1 MSNETEIQKLEQ
13 VVLSHILN
21 NTSLYY
27 SNIDLFNRGLF
38 RNNPDCVRI
47 FNAFRKLVDDGT
59 GHPDIIAI
67 SEKSGVGIMEVSEV
81 FTGIDHQYDF
91 KNSVQAIISNTIS
104 QNLIQLSL
112 YITKEVGRK
121 TDVLSILEK
130 IREVIADNEAAPLK
144 RLTRIDEH
152 LKALVQYTQD
162 RKDSK
167 IKGIKTGLYFWDKHT
182 GGLQPSDLIVIAGE
196 TSQGKTSLALSMAY
210 NAAINDAAKIAIFSL
225 EMSSIQL
232 TARLTAMESG
242 ISSKTI
248 LFSTLNPYDYHRLA
262 GMNMLPGA
270 DIYIDECTQS
280 NIDYIVSGIK
290 IAHMRY
296 GIQVVIVDYIQLIHS
311 GSNRGNE
318 ETEIATNTRK
328 LKNIAKELNIT
339 VIALSQLSRNKTNPK
354 PTLARLRGSGQIE
367 EAADIVALIWRP
379 ETYDINQYEDT
390 DIPTTG
396 TAEVS
401 IEKGRNIGIGKF
413 WLNYNPQLTYFS
425 DIPE

>member
-1 MSNETEIQKLEQ
+1 MNNETEIVKLEQ
-13 VVLSHILN
+13 VVLSHLLN

-38 RNNPDCVRI
+38 RNNSDCVKI
-47 FNAFRKLVDDGT
+47 FSAFKTLVDEGT
-59 GHPDIIAI
+59 SHPDIIAI
-67 SEKSGVGIMEVSEV
+67 SEKSGVGIMEVSDI
-81 FTGIDHQYDF
+81 FTGIDYQYDF
-91 KNSVQAIISNTIS
+91 KNSVQAIISNTIA

-162 RKDSK
+162 RKENK
-167 IKGIKTGLYFWDKHT
+167 IKGIRTGLYKWDKHT

-196 TSQGKTSLALSMAY
+196 TSQGKTSLALTMAY
-210 NAAINDAAKIAIFSL
+210 NSAIDDSAKVAIFSL
-225 EMSSIQL
+225 EMSNIQL
-232 TARLTAMESG
+232 TARLTAIESKV
-242 ISSKTI
+242 SSKII
-248 LFSTLNPYDYHRLA
+248 LFSVMNPYDYSNLTN
-262 GMNMLPGA
+262 MNLLPNA

-311 GSNRGNE
+311 GSNKGNE
-318 ETEIATNTRK
+318 ETEIATNTRR

-379 ETYDINQYEDT
+379 ETYDIDHYD
-390 DIPTTG
+390 DSSISTTG
-396 TAEVS
+396 TAEVI
-401 IEKGRNIGIGKF
+401 IEKGRNVGIGKF
-413 WLNYNPQLTYFS
+413 WLNYNPELTYFT